1 MIVLRNPQH
10 KNTSTVHRK
19 TVCDL
24 RLLSRLSKYCIA
36 FNSIHDAKLLFRLFE
51 VLHPHYNSASQY
63 FAILGQCKTVCDLRL
78 LSRLSCVA
86 LYSMQ
91 CIMHNCFRLFQVLN
105 LYYNSASQYFAILG
119 NTWRVQNRVWLAS
132 VVQIVWFKRPN
143 SSTSVSNIPHSH
155 DDRQHGDGDESNMSD
170 DNADADFDFDFDDD
184 ADANREFDRATQ
196 MIKLL
201 TRQII
206 WSVIGNKR
214 SKLKV

>member
-1 MIVLRNPQH
+1 M
-10 KNTSTVHRK
+10 
-19 TVCDL
+19 
-24 RLLSRLSKYCIA
+24 
-36 FNSIHDAKLLFRLFE
+36 
-51 VLHPHYNSASQY
+51 
-63 FAILGQCKTVCDLRL
+63 
-78 LSRLSCVA
+78 
-86 LYSMQ
+86 
-91 CIMHNCFRLFQVLN
+91 
-105 LYYNSASQYFAILG
+105 
-119 NTWRVQNRVWLAS
+119 WLAS

-155 DDRQHGDGDESNMSD
+155 DDRQHDDGDESDKSD
-170 DNADADFDFDFDDD
+170 DNVDADADFDDD